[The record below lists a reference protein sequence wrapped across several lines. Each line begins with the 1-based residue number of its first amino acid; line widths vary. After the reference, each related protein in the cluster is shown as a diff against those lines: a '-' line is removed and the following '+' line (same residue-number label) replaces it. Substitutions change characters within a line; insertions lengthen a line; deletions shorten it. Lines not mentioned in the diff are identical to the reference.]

1 MNNDAI
7 WASDKMNLSK
17 RNIPKKINTDILII
31 GGGIS
36 GLTTAYFLKNS
47 KKKITLID
55 ASDIGFGVTGKTTAK
70 ITYLQGSILDNI
82 YKTFGLEVTKR
93 YLNSQID
100 AVNLIKDIVTKN
112 KIECDLVETP
122 SIIFTS
128 KNSGIEKINRIKK
141 LLNNLDILN
150 KDFAPEN
157 CLKALEVFDTYTFNP
172 IKYLL
177 GLYAAVKDK
186 INIYTHVMAQEI
198 KEIDDKY
205 LVKTTKCDIVAN
217 KVIVACHYPFFIVPG
232 FIPLKTYIKREFVN
246 ASKIEKVGNFS
257 AINVDSKLH
266 SIRFYKDYLIYGST
280 EQKLTDKTNYK
291 IGYENSRDEFYK
303 NFNKESELTWMNQDV
318 MSHDYLPFIGYI
330 KKNLYIMTA
339 YNAWGM
345 TNGTIG
351 AKVISNLILNH
362 PSNYISLFDPKRCN
376 MHLLWY
382 SFIGAFIYLKAMI
395 LSLFV
400 HHNPYYIK
408 IKGIIYALYKDS
420 KGVKHIIRLIC
431 PHMRSC
437 LVFNK
442 EEETWDCPCHGSR
455 FNIDGKV
462 IEGPATKDLQ
472 EQKNTN

>member
-1 MNNDAI
+1 MKNDAI
-7 WASDKMNLSK
+7 WASDKENLPK
-17 RNIPKKINTDILII
+17 KNIPKRINTDILII

-36 GLTTAYFLKNS
+36 GLSTAYFLKNS

-55 ASDIGFGVTGKTTAK
+55 ASNIGNGVTGKSTAK

-82 YKTFGLEVTKR
+82 YKTFGLQVMKR

-112 KIECDLVETP
+112 KIECDFKETP

-128 KNSGIEKINRIKK
+128 KKSGIEKINKIKK
-141 LLNNLDILN
+141 VLNNLDILN
-150 KDFAPEN
+150 KDLETKN

-177 GLYAAVKDK
+177 GLYVTVKDY
-186 INIYTHVMAQEI
+186 INIYTNVMAQEI

-246 ASKIEKVGNFS
+246 ASKVEKVGNFS

-280 EQKLTDKTNYK
+280 EQKLTDNTNYK
-291 IGYENSRDEFYK
+291 IGYEKSRDAFYK
-303 NFNKESELTWMNQDV
+303 NINRESELTWMNQDV
-318 MSHDYLPFIGYI
+318 MSHDHLPFIGSI

-351 AKVISNLILNH
+351 AKVISDLVLNK
-362 PSNYISLFDPKRCN
+362 PSDYISLFDPKRCN
-376 MHLLWY
+376 MTLLWY
-382 SFIGAFIYLKAMI
+382 SFLGAFSYLKVI
-395 LSLFV
+395 ISSLFV
-400 HHNPYYIK
+400 RYNPYYIK
-408 IKGIIYALYKDS
+408 IKGIIYALYRDS
-420 KGVKHIIRLIC
+420 KNELHVIRLVC
-431 PHMRSC
+431 PHMRC
-437 LVFNK
+437 NLVFNK

-455 FNIDGKV
+455 FKIDGKV
-462 IEGPATKDLQ
+462 ISGPATKDLGT
-472 EQKNTN
+472 QKNTN